1 MYDLLLPEEE
11 LKEKIAV
18 EIKPHNILFENTGFE
33 TALVDVGKLV
43 KKIMQNAET
52 LKVYIGNTG
61 VILKNAIETT
71 TGRPRRCGWFD
82 CPNIIS
88 AILPMGLDVLCLNHI
103 DTIGKIGNKLG
114 YICLT
119 NFLPIF
125 IDKNMN
131 EVYNTSESEVNM
143 IKDNLLEILHEME
156 DVTKLFKLEPFEIY
170 IIGGSACILGEYT
183 TRATLDIDFVDLG
196 YPAKYG
202 KVFTLLR
209 DYDMLEFQS
218 TILSPNYKKRALKL
232 EEFKYINVFVLSKE
246 DIAISKII
254 RLANKD
260 IEDLDEIIPKCNKEL
275 LNMIIDEVLNRE
287 DLFESKRNEFIK
299 KLEIFREKYN
309 V

>member
-1 MYDLLLPEEE
+1 MLP
-11 LKEKIAV
+11 
-18 EIKPHNILFENTGFE
+18 
-33 TALVDVGKLV
+33 KLTFIQC
-43 KKIMQNAET
+43 KA
-52 LKVYIGNTG
+52 
-61 VILKNAIETT
+61 
-71 TGRPRRCGWFD
+71 D
-82 CPNIIS
+82 IIS
-88 AILPMGLDVLCLNHI
+88 ALQTFYRL
-103 DTIGKIGNKLG
+103 
-114 YICLT
+114 
-119 NFLPIF
+119 F
-125 IDKNMN
+125 IDKNIK

-232 EEFKYINVFVLSKE
+232 EEFKYINVYVLSKE

-275 LNMIIDEVLNRE
+275 LNMIINEVLNRE